1 MTAPPPLISVIF
13 IDGSFRERFHA
24 IDSFANQT
32 FAPEQ
37 FEIIW
42 VEHSDRVTP
51 ALAEKAARH
60 PNLRIIT
67 LNRKESYHSAYCRN
81 AGVRASRGELIVY
94 ADGDVVAEPT
104 LLQSLWDEHQKADDL
119 VMFLYRHD
127 EPRSVHRDDW
137 DLAHLRTHSKIGN
150 TTNYGACMSVRKRWI
165 IAINGWEQHPAFGS
179 HVNAHGTDMYTRFK
193 NLGLAV
199 KWNPHIPLYH
209 PWHPQTDVGSFAYVV
224 QSAFSGYRARK
235 LVTVAYDGLDP
246 ARTTPIPA
254 DLNAEIQPLMRR
266 LALSNM
272 GLGFLGRMLS
282 AVLAVGQKAGHRV
295 RVNP

>member
-1 MTAPPPLISVIF
+1 MTAPQPLISVIF

-32 FAPEQ
+32 LAPEQ

-42 VEHSDRVTP
+42 VEHSGRVNP
-51 ALAEKAARH
+51 ALAEKTAHH

-67 LNRKESYHSAYCRN
+67 LNRKSSYHSAYCRN

-94 ADGDVVAEPT
+94 ADGDVVAEST
-104 LLQSLWDEHQKADDL
+104 LLQSLWDEHQKMDDL
-119 VMFLYRHD
+119 VVFLYRHD
-127 EPRSVHRDDW
+127 EPQSVHRDDW
-137 DLAHLRTHSKIGN
+137 DLAHLRTHSKVGN
-150 TTNYGACMSVRKRWI
+150 TTNYGACMSVRKKWI

-179 HVNAHGTDMYTRFK
+179 HVNAHGTDMYIRFK

-199 KWNPHIPLYH
+199 KWNPHLPLYH

-224 QSAFSGYRARK
+224 QSAFSSYRTRK
-235 LVTVAYDGLDP
+235 LITVAYDGLEP

-254 DLNAEIQPLMRR
+254 ELNAEIKPLMRR
-266 LALSNM
+266 LALSHY
-272 GLGFLGRMLS
+272 GFLGRIRS
-282 AVLAVGQKAGHRV
+282 AILAVGRQAGYQARM
-295 RVNP
+295 N